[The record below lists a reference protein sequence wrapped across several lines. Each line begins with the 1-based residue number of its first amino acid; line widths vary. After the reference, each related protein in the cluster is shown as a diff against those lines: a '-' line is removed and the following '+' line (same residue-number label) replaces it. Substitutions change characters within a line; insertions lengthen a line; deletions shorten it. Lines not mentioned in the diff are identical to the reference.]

1 MLYQCN
7 DLISLQNNNNNIS
20 GNNNNNS
27 NNNMPQMNQQRISA
41 PAPSKSSLK
50 PFIPRPDDVKYKVR
64 SDFL

>member
-1 MLYQCN
+1 MIWFLYKI
-7 DLISLQNNNNNIS
+7 LKRLTITNIS